1 MTGVDD
7 GEQIARLLFYPQM
20 IRDGVLEPSA
30 FPMEE
35 LLASKGKNGSSV
47 DRCDLLA
54 GRDTLL
60 HRKAHENANAD
71 GNRNPYGFCIGKTGQ
86 VRAITTGDVNPAQ
99 ALEVWPDEITDND
112 PSKPWDHAHALIR
125 KFDDAYT
132 RANLR
137 GARDRLSDVFS
148 HCIVRF

>member
-1 MTGVDD
+1 
-7 GEQIARLLFYPQM
+7 M
-20 IRDGVLEPSA
+20 IRGGVLEPSA

-60 HRKAHENANAD
+60 RRKAHENANAD

-99 ALEVWPDEITDND
+99 ALEVWPDEITDNGSFKAVGSC
-112 PSKPWDHAHALIR
+112 PCTYPQ
-125 KFDDAYT
+125 
-132 RANLR
+132 
-137 GARDRLSDVFS
+137 
-148 HCIVRF
+148 VR